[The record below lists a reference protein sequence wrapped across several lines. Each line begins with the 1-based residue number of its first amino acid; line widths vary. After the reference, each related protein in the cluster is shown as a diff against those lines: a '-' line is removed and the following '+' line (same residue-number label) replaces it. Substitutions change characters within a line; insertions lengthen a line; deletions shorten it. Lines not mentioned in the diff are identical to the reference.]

1 MVTTEQDRV
10 RIGAQR
16 SQLFTE
22 RSSAAVPSGF
32 IDSLNNEQATLTDA
46 QMGQAEALLSS
57 GAVQVMVPARNEK
70 QFGAIQDVLSYLEGK
85 AGSENIL
92 VIDADSTDGTGDYAR
107 GRDLETV
114 AQSAVEACIDMD
126 RVAED
131 FGIQLPIRAGK
142 GRTMMAAV
150 LYQRLIQ
157 ADRLSRVRYNL
168 MSDADITN
176 TFGFDHASYLAWAAS
191 LYPPEMLVEVRAAQH
206 DRNNQIVMDA
216 MAALQSSNPIM
227 RDYFLR
233 MMETV
238 WPLTG
243 QMIKRPEV
251 MQASVNNVG
260 YATEI
265 ISGMSAVDYENAHP
279 GTRRAQIEVPE
290 RCRDG
295 ANSDQKENE
304 MMVGISNT
312 VVTLNQYVFSQGLR
326 LNQMRPEDYR
336 RLNAAFRAADPLY
349 VPTIDM
355 KTGENMLSA
364 IRADVFMPP
373 VTYLIDNGYVDLGRV
388 AKLKQSQYGGQWNG
402 FTPENSNVRD

>member
-1 MVTTEQDRV
+1 
-10 RIGAQR
+10 
-16 SQLFTE
+16 
-22 RSSAAVPSGF
+22 
-32 IDSLNNEQATLTDA
+32 
-46 QMGQAEALLSS
+46 
-57 GAVQVMVPARNEK
+57 
-70 QFGAIQDVLSYLEGK
+70 
-85 AGSENIL
+85 
-92 VIDADSTDGTGDYAR
+92 
-107 GRDLETV
+107 
-114 AQSAVEACIDMD
+114 
-126 RVAED
+126 
-131 FGIQLPIRAGK
+131 
-142 GRTMMAAV
+142 
-150 LYQRLIQ
+150 
-157 ADRLSRVRYNL
+157 
-168 MSDADITN
+168 
-176 TFGFDHASYLAWAAS
+176 
-191 LYPPEMLVEVRAAQH
+191 
-206 DRNNQIVMDA
+206 
-216 MAALQSSNPIM
+216 
-227 RDYFLR
+227 
-233 MMETV
+233 
-238 WPLTG
+238 
-243 QMIKRPEV
+243 MIKRPEV